1 MSQIY
6 LIERS
11 LDQMAE
17 TLMKPV
23 IPEEEEKSR
32 EAALLE

>member
-1 MSQIY
+1 
-6 LIERS
+6 
-11 LDQMAE
+11 MAE

-32 EAALLE
+32 EEALLE